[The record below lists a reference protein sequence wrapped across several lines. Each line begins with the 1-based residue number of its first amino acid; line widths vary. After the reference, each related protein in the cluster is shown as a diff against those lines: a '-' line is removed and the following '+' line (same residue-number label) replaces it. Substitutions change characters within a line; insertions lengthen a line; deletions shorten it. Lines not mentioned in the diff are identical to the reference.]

1 MKSELEPL
9 VSKVSISRRLKSAP
23 AVIVGDVSASMRV
36 MMKMMDQTQFDELS
50 KNQTIEINPNHSLIT
65 KLNDLR
71 KSDQKLAAILVRAL
85 VDNIFLSTGLPIDT
99 HKSCDWNYKILDEF
113 MEAKLTAKKGKQE
126 VIVED
131 MP

>member
-1 MKSELEPL
+1 M
-9 VSKVSISRRLKSAP
+9 
-23 AVIVGDVSASMRV
+23 
-36 MMKMMDQTQFDELS
+36 
-50 KNQTIEINPNHSLIT
+50 IEINPNHSLIT

-71 KSDQKLAAILVRAL
+71 KSDQKLAAVLVRAM

-99 HKSCDWNYKILDEF
+99 HKSCDRNFKILDEF
-113 MEAKLTAKKGKQE
+113 MEAKLSSKKGKQE